1 MFKPS
6 VVIISILLVLQ
17 SHAQTVVSVDTSK
30 KITILY
36 TNDLHAHLDPHR
48 VPWIS
53 NTRLVGGFANI
64 ATRVKQE
71 KAANPNTLYFDAG
84 DFFTGPFISSLTK
97 GEAVINVMNYLS
109 LDAACIGNH
118 EFDHGWENVPVQLKK
133 ARFPVL
139 NGNIFLKGKK
149 KLIWNNPYTIIQM
162 DGIRIG
168 VIGLH
173 GQFAFY
179 DTIAD
184 EMIQGVEARDE
195 EIYLKKYIK
204 ELRKKADLVILLVHQ
219 GIPGRQ
225 SSSGSTDVARNL
237 QRDIDLAAAIPG
249 IDIMITG
256 HAHQGTPQALLSN
269 GTIIVSTDA
278 LGTELGKLEIN
289 YHPGKD
295 KIIAHKNTLDYL
307 FDDEV
312 ADDSA
317 TTKAI
322 YEWKEKVKKITEEAV
337 TTIPVSLTRSYGEES
352 LMGNM
357 VADAIL
363 YAYPDFDLA
372 VTNSGGLR
380 QDIEAGTVTTGNIIS
395 AFPFPNTIHQL
406 ELTGADL
413 YELFEHG
420 AALTNGILQVSKGV
434 EIVYN
439 ETLPVGSRITSCKLN
454 TEELDRNKIY
464 KVLTSNF
471 LADGG
476 DGFLAFKKAVSRKK
490 TTLEIVQAMIS
501 YLKTFKEYKPVLEG
515 RIKKS

>member
-1 MFKPS
+1 MRTSLVF
-6 VVIISILLVLQ
+6 LLLWV
-17 SHAQTVVSVDTSK
+17 SGTAAAQIVSPADSTK

-133 ARFPVL
+133 ARFPVV

-173 GQFAFY
+173 GKFAFY

-204 ELRKKADLVILLVHQ
+204 ELRKKADLIILLVHQ

-225 SSSGSTDVARNL
+225 SSTGSTDVSRNL

-278 LGTELGKLEIN
+278 LGSELGKLEIN
-289 YHPGKD
+289 YHPVKD
-295 KIIAHKNTLDYL
+295 KIIAHKNTLGYL

-317 TTKAI
+317 TAEAI
-322 YEWKEKVKKITEEAV
+322 LVWKEKVKKITEEEV
-337 TTIPVSLTRSYGEES
+337 SYGEES

-363 YAYPDFDLA
+363 YAYPGFDLA

-454 TEELDRNKIY
+454 TEELNRNKIY

-490 TTLEIVQAMIS
+490 TTHEIVQAMIS

>member
-1 MFKPS
+1 MRS
-6 VVIISILLVLQ
+6 SLLFLLLWV
-17 SHAQTVVSVDTSK
+17 SYTVDSQNVYRVDSSRK
-30 KITILY
+30 LTILY

-84 DFFTGPFISSLTK
+84 DFFTGPYISSLTK

-118 EFDHGWENVPVQLKK
+118 EFDHGWKNVPDQLRK

-149 KLIWNNPYTIIQM
+149 KLLWNNPYTIILM
-162 DGIRIG
+162 NGIRIG

-173 GQFAFY
+173 GRFAFY

-184 EMIQGVEARDE
+184 EMIQGVEAKDE
-195 EIYLKKYIK
+195 EVYLKKYIK
-204 ELRKKADLVILLVHQ
+204 ELRKKTDLVILLVHQ

-225 SSSGSTDVARNL
+225 SSTGSTDVARNL

-278 LGTELGKLEIN
+278 LGTELGKLEISYN
-289 YHPGKD
+289 PIND
-295 KIIAHKNTLDYL
+295 KITAHKNTLNYL
-307 FDDEV
+307 YDDEV
-312 ADDSA
+312 MDDSA
-317 TTKAI
+317 TVRVIAA
-322 YEWKEKVKKITEEAV
+322 WKEKVKQITDEKV
-337 TTIPVSLTRSYGEES
+337 TTIPVALTRSYGEES
-352 LMGNM
+352 VMGNM

-363 YAYPDFDLA
+363 HAYPGFDLA

-380 QDIEAGTVTTGNIIS
+380 QDIEAGAVTVGNIIS

-406 ELTGADL
+406 EIKGADL
-413 YELFEHG
+413 FELFEHG
-420 AALTNGILQVSKGV
+420 AALTNGILQVSKGI
-434 EIVYN
+434 EIIYN
-439 ETLPVGSRITSCKLN
+439 ETRPVGSRITSCKIN
-454 TEELDRNKIY
+454 SVELDRNKIY

-476 DGFLAFKKAVSRKK
+476 DGFLAFKRAVSRKK
-490 TTLEIVQAMIS
+490 TTHEIVQAMIG